1 MRAATLLTTP
11 AAIASARL
19 DRTRRPAAVTIRSF
33 LLLRRKNINVN
44 LPFRAT
50 WRQADFDRADRLGAE
65 EVGRRADFDR
75 GDRLRPDCWRD
86 DRRRSVRCGLGSLRL
101 LLRVSDAT

>member
-19 DRTRRPAAVTIRSF
+19 DRTRRLAAVTIRSF
-33 LLLRRKNINVN
+33 LLLRRKNICVN

-50 WRQADFDRADRLGAE
+50 WRQADFVGARLGARP
-65 EVGRRADFDR
+65 VGRRADFDR

-86 DRRRSVRCGLGSLRL
+86 DRRRSVRAGLGSLR
-101 LLRVSDAT
+101 VSDAS